1 MVLAVGGDGLGG
13 WGVDGVLGHVFW
25 VGWADHQT
33 LIQHPWHAAALGV
46 MCFWNVVGLGGL
58 VRAWGW
64 VSVGLWVMGMVVGWG
79 VGVRGALQAPKAR
92 QVPTHQPS
100 LQSQHLALQVP
111 GSVAGLA
118 LEL

>member
-58 VRAWGW
+58 VRAWGGCLW
-64 VSVGLWVMGMVVGWG
+64 GFGSWGWLWVGVLVLGMPCKPPKQG
-79 VGVRGALQAPKAR
+79 RCQHISQAFNHSTLHCRFQA
-92 QVPTHQPS
+92 V
-100 LQSQHLALQVP
+100 
-111 GSVAGLA
+111 
-118 LEL
+118 

>member
-1 MVLAVGGDGLGG
+1 MFLECCG
-13 WGVDGVLGHVFW
+13 
-25 VGWADHQT
+25 
-33 LIQHPWHAAALGV
+33 ALGV
-46 MCFWNVVGLGGL
+46 GKGM
-58 VRAWGW
+58 GW

-79 VGVRGALQAPKAR
+79 VGVRDALQASKAR

>member
-1 MVLAVGGDGLGG
+1 MILAVGGDGLGG

-46 MCFWNVVGLGGL
+46 MFLECCG
-58 VRAWGW
+58 AWGVGKGMGW
-64 VSVGLWVMGMVVGWG
+64 GSVGLWVMGMVVGWG
-79 VGVRGALQAPKAR
+79 VGVRDVLQAPKAR